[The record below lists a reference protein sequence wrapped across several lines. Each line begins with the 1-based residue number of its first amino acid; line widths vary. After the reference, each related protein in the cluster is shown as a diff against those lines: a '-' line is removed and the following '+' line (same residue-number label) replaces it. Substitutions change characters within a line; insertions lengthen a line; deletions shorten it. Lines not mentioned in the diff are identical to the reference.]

1 MRTTYDGLVGCN
13 IGCNIIYSSGYN
25 IGWVAVWEV
34 ANPLIIGV
42 AAGEIL
48 LELEGDMG
56 CRYLTSILA

>member
-1 MRTTYDGLVGCN
+1 M
-13 IGCNIIYSSGYN
+13 YN

-42 AAGEIL
+42 AEGEIL

-56 CRYLTSILA
+56 CRYEYSCLMPHVNNRNIIGLRRQHGV